1 MGQCISCDTPL
12 EKELKLATHETKDFS
27 LAGLTLTAK
36 VVYVYDGDTI
46 HCVIK
51 CPNMGDMMTKIS
63 CRLLHIDS
71 PEICPKNCTDNTS
84 KMKEIESAVKS
95 RNYLIERV
103 TDQKT
108 SPNMS
113 KKDIKELCSN
123 SRKLVSIKC
132 FDFDKYGRLLIE
144 IYDTSY
150 HKHCFASKSNE
161 HSINTEMLEGKYA
174 VEYDGG
180 TKKVFDT
187 DNFV

>member
-1 MGQCISCDTPL
+1 MGQCISYDTPL
-12 EKELKLATHETKDFS
+12 EKELKLATHETKEFS
-27 LAGLTLTAK
+27 LAGLTLIAK
-36 VVYVYDGDTI
+36 VVNVYDGDTI
-46 HCVIK
+46 YCVVK
-51 CPNMGDMMTKIS
+51 CPNMGNEMTKIN

-71 PEICPKNCTDNTS
+71 PEICPKNISDNNI

-108 SPNMS
+108 TPNMS

-144 IYDTSY
+144 IYD
-150 HKHCFASKSNE
+150 KSCENK
-161 HSINTEMLEGKYA
+161 SINTEMLEGKYA
-174 VEYDGG
+174 VKYDGG